1 MCMSLT
7 IFFATLAT
15 RTAQSEAVHTYP
27 IEKQTPHQA
36 NATMDVL
43 DQQFDVVVL
52 GTGVVEGLIAA

>member
-1 MCMSLT
+1 MPS
-7 IFFATLAT
+7 ATLAT
-15 RTAQSEAVHTYP
+15 RTAQSAAGLGVHTYP
-27 IEKQTPHQA
+27 IEANPPPHTHQA